1 MENEKNGTVTTEV
14 IEIHI
19 GKMNKSIIII
29 LFSIVTLTGCKYQL
43 EDLEAPDNL
52 IPRDTFTLVLKD
64 IMVLEAYVKTQK
76 NNVHDFFRIMRES
89 ANLIFEDYGID
100 SSRYISSMNYYS
112 KQQQVLAE
120 IYNEI
125 QDEVVLESAELQED
139 K

>member
-1 MENEKNGTVTTEV
+1 
-14 IEIHI
+14 
-19 GKMNKSIIII
+19 MNKSIIII

-43 EDLEAPDNL
+43 EDVEAPDNL

-76 NNVHDFFRIMRES
+76 NNVHDFFRIMPES